1 MISEII
7 LEKIKES
14 KEDEDIKELVK
25 ELLEIERRHL
35 LIKCLRFSEDYDK
48 IFSKYLMRM
57 KK

>member
-7 LEKIKES
+7 LKKIKES
-14 KEDEDIKELVK
+14 TEDENIKELVK

-35 LIKCLRFSEDYDK
+35 LIKYPRFSEDYDK